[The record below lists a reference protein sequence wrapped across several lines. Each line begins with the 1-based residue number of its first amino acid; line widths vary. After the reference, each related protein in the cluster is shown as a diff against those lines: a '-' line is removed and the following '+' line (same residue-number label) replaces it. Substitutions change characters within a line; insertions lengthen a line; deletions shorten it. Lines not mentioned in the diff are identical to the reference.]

1 MATPGVKSAQALV
14 ALPPDAAFTAAIT
27 QLSMARYPVTWQ
39 MRPTSARF
47 EFDYSNFWHTSGMKV
62 RYEGSFSIAPV
73 GPNQSQVQVELA
85 PVSSS
90 LTSLYVGFGV
100 GGAILACV
108 TAVVSGWGWIGL
120 FMTLA
125 ATAASIYFSYV
136 RFTDTT
142 PTEEAKKLVARICA
156 GQAPPLPGAEAQ
168 PFQSPPPQQDPPPRT
183 YSPPPPP
190 PPPPQPQSGGPAASS
205 DVLVE
210 QLRKLTQLKDA
221 GLLNQ
226 SEFDAKKADLINKIL
241 GG

>member
-190 PPPPQPQSGGPAASS
+190 PPQPQSGGPAASS